1 MEPFFDEAAESLYLF
16 NNGNNYYSYKTFGA
30 QFIHSRKN
38 SDVRF
43 VVWAPSAHAVYLV
56 GDFNEW
62 QGDDY
67 PLTKDPQTGVWCG
80 IFNGLVEGQLYK
92 YRIHTID
99 EHIIYKSDPFGR
111 SFEHKPATA
120 TRLYRDKKFRW
131 SDKRWLNRR
140 KKNQHFTQPMSI
152 YELHLSSWK
161 HDGSMPYP
169 SYCDLA
175 DEIVNYVSEM
185 GYSHIELMP
194 ISEHPFDGSWGYQ
207 QTGYYGITS
216 RYGSPEDFKY
226 FVNRCHQHNIGVILD
241 WVPCH
246 FCKDE
251 HGLQNFDGRPL
262 FEHEYAELAENEQ
275 WGTRHFDYTKGGV
288 KSFLISNA
296 IFFFEEFHIDG
307 LRVDAV
313 AFILYDPREGPG
325 GQIYPPGK
333 LFIQELNKA
342 VFKYYPDVLMIAEE
356 SSAWPMVT
364 GPVYN
369 DGLGFN
375 YKWNMGWMNDML
387 KYMSMDTVHR
397 KHHQNLITFSL
408 MYAFSEQFI
417 LPLSH
422 DEVVHGKKSLLDKM
436 PGSYEEK
443 FANLRMFIAYMYAHP
458 GKKLLFMGS
467 ELGQFI
473 EWNYKRPLDW
483 FLLEY
488 PLHKGVQT
496 FTKKMNNLYRTES
509 ALYELDDKPETF
521 DWIDHENHEYSIVSF
536 LRKGVKE
543 ENHIVIISNFG
554 THHFENYD
562 LGVPLDGYYEQI
574 LNSSHELFSG
584 ECLKTNERVKTVNKK
599 LHNFDQVITLVLPA
613 LTTLYYKF
621 SKS

>member
-1 MEPFFDEAAESLYLF
+1 MKPFFDEAAESLYLF

-30 QFIHSRKN
+30 HFIHSKKN

-67 PLTKDPQTGVWCG
+67 LLTKDPQTGVWCG
-80 IFNGLVEGQLYK
+80 IFNGLVEGHLYK

-99 EHIIYKSDPFGR
+99 GHIIYKSDPFGR

-120 TRLYRDKKFRW
+120 TRLYREKHFRW
-131 SDKRWLNRR
+131 SDKRWLNQR

-169 SYCDLA
+169 NYCDLA

-226 FVNRCHQHNIGVILD
+226 FVNLCHQHKIGVILD

-262 FEHEYAELAENEQ
+262 FEHEYEELAENEQ

-313 AFILYDPREGPG
+313 AFILYDPREDRV

-333 LFIQELNKA
+333 TFIQELNKA
-342 VFKYYPDVLMIAEE
+342 IFKYHPDVLMIAEE

-364 GPVYN
+364 GPVYD

-387 KYMSMDTVHR
+387 KYMSLDTVHR

-473 EWNYKRPLDW
+473 EWNYQRPLDW

-488 PLHKGVQT
+488 PLHKGVQI
-496 FTKKMNNLYRTES
+496 FTKEMNHIYRTES
-509 ALYELDDKPETF
+509 ALYELEHKPETF

-554 THHFENYD
+554 SHHFENYD
-562 LGVPLDGYYEQI
+562 LGVPLDGYYELI

-584 ECLKTNERVKTVNKK
+584 ESLKTSERVKTVNKK
-599 LHNFDQVITLVLPA
+599 LHNFDQAITLALPA

-621 SKS
+621 SKH